1 MKDWLLLDN
10 LLIGV
15 KVSQRANFHPF
26 FLRIKTLFV

>member
-10 LLIGV
+10 LLAGV

-26 FLRIKTLFV
+26 FLRINTLFV